1 MRNLNWKWLVVLSM
15 ILLSIIVI
23 WPGDPVSKYVP
34 FLSLEF
40 KPQLG
45 LDIAGGI
52 HIVLEAVDT
61 PEVKVEEAD
70 VKAVEQVLRSRVDA
84 LGLTE
89 PNIYRLGGESWRK
102 IIVELPYEEVGGIK
116 DPAEAIQ
123 LIGKT
128 ALLEFK
134 AEDGTVLITGKYLR
148 TARSTTDEMGSPA
161 VGFEFDEARARA
173 DGQKTFEE
181 ITSEHL
187 NKTISIVLDGEVIS
201 SPRVESVITGGEGII
216 KGDFTF
222 DEAARLSALLRG
234 GALPV
239 KVEIAETRFL
249 GPTLGYDYLREVEL
263 AGVVAFI
270 LVASFMVF
278 KYKHMSIVSMF
289 SLSTFLLFL
298 LAILLSLRATLTL
311 PGIAGIVLSLGMAVD
326 GSIIVFERI
335 REEVMQGRNVRTA
348 VNNGYKKAFSTI
360 FDSNV
365 TTLIGTLVLYQFGT
379 GPIRGFAVTLSIGV
393 LVGLFVTLFV
403 SRLLTEAIGIKYLVP
418 RTFKVRRQ

>member
-116 DPAEAIQ
+116 DPAEAMQ

-278 KYKHMSIVSMF
+278 NYKHMSIISMF